1 MGVVNKLKRLHKQNE
16 LKPMDIGRVRASY
29 DAGVDNEEYLFR
41 ARTLQDYI
49 GPIKEDPK
57 SAMVEQSVD
66 SAKETKSQA
75 KSTTSK
81 KTKPFK
87 L

>member
-16 LKPMDIGRVRASY
+16 LMPMDIGRVRVSY
-29 DAGVDNEEYLFR
+29 DAGVDNKEYLMR
-41 ARTLQDYI
+41 ARTLEDYI
-49 GPIKEDPK
+49 DPSKDEPK
-57 SAMVEQSVD
+57 SAMVDQPVD